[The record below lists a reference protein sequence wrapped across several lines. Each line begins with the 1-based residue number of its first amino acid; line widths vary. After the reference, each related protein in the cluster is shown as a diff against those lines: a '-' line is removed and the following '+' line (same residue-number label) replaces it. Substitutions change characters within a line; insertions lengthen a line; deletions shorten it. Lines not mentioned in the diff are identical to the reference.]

1 MRLRRALHALL
12 TTGLLT
18 FWAGTAHAADRV
30 GPTALPAWEKWHV
43 SATRDIDAYV
53 ARGPVERAPLV
64 LVLQGSPC
72 HPIFRTW
79 DDGGRHRTQIAIPFA
94 DAIAERKLP
103 VHFVAF
109 DRRGLTSF
117 DGGNAKNEPRS
128 CTKDRGGVDKAE
140 RVADAIAVIRA
151 FRELPWV
158 SEVWVAG
165 HSEGGDVAT
174 GVMHAAPELVRAAGV
189 FAGAGPSQFFDD
201 VETARCDGD
210 HAAAE
215 ATFLALDAF
224 ASGAP
229 PAVYDGHPSERYRT
243 FAFDSSPVD
252 DLRAS
257 PASIP
262 VFVAHG
268 TSDRHL
274 PIASAD
280 LFVVEASRQRERAV
294 RYLVVE
300 GGGHGFENEEAD
312 RQAEV
317 ISDFVAWAGHA
328 PHGRSFQTIRLAPP
342 TPKADIVRYFGVRD
356 RVWFT
361 GLPIM
366 GAVAVVACVVRQRRR
381 RQRTDRAC
389 RAGGSASAIRQR
401 GRPRPSSPSHASE
414 GGTRIHDGPSAV

>member
-1 MRLRRALHALL
+1 M
-12 TTGLLT
+12 
-18 FWAGTAHAADRV
+18 
-30 GPTALPAWEKWHV
+30 
-43 SATRDIDAYV
+43 
-53 ARGPVERAPLV
+53 
-64 LVLQGSPC
+64 LQGSPC
-72 HPIFRTW
+72 HPLFRVW

-103 VHFVAF
+103 AHFVAF
-109 DRRGLTSF
+109 DRLGLTSF
-117 DGGNAKNEPRS
+117 DGGSAKNEPRS

-151 FRELPWV
+151 FRDLPWV
-158 SEVWVAG
+158 SELWVAG

-174 GVMHAAPELVRAAGV
+174 GVMHAAPELVRATGV

-201 VETARCDGD
+201 VETARRDGD

-229 PAVYDGHPSERYRT
+229 PA
-243 FAFDSSPVD
+243 SSPVD

-300 GGGHGFENEEAD
+300 GGGHGFENEETD

-328 PHGRSFQTIRLAPP
+328 PHGRSFQTIRLAPGRGGGGCR
-342 TPKADIVRYFGVRD
+342 TPAPATFQ
-356 RVWFT
+356 
-361 GLPIM
+361 
-366 GAVAVVACVVRQRRR
+366 QRRR
-381 RQRTDRAC
+381 L
-389 RAGGSASAIRQR
+389 
-401 GRPRPSSPSHASE
+401 PSRN
-414 GGTRIHDGPSAV
+414 T